1 MPWIDDDR
9 YLNQEEKENNASI
22 VIQTY
27 HNLGLNDFTIAS
39 LLANMDAESTLSPCL
54 TERGSANPG
63 YGLVQWTP
71 KSDLINACSTL
82 GLSPYT
88 SGDVQLQVIIKE
100 ILGQPSSINQ
110 WDSRQVQIE
119 RYVNSGAT
127 QDMVG
132 LTPQQFLYNPMNW
145 SAQKLAIAFMVCYLR
160 PSYDP
165 SVNHWDYRMQRAS
178 FWYNFIQGSPLPAD
192 YIAVNAPFIWKV
204 FTVTST
210 FWEQRPSSIHKGLDI
225 TTGANDTVYSMCN
238 GEVKLVANDPNGYG
252 NYLIIKENITGL
264 GFLFAHLDSISV
276 SQGDSVY
283 KGQPV
288 GVEGTTGHST
298 GIHLHFEMQ
307 PLAMRD
313 WIFGGDR
320 EDYINPA
327 EYMEIPNTAGI
338 TAVYYGTSPTPGGLT
353 PSTKFKWV
361 LYSRKF
367 RARQNKNF
375 MI

>member
-1 MPWIDDDR
+1 MPWISVNR
-9 YLNQEEKENNASI
+9 YLTQAEKENNANIIIPYYRSQG
-22 VIQTY
+22 V
-27 HNLGLNDFTIAS
+27 NDYTISA
-39 LLANMDAESTLSPCL
+39 LLANMDAESTLSPIL
-54 TERGSANPG
+54 EEVGGQG

-71 KSDLINACSTL
+71 QSVLTNHCSTL

-88 SGDVQLQVIIKE
+88 SGDVQLQVILKE
-100 ILGQPSSINQ
+100 ILGQPNSINEWYSSQ
-110 WDSRQVQIE
+110 AYINN
-119 RYVNSGAT
+119 YINSGAT

-132 LTPQQFLYNPMNW
+132 LTPQEFLYNTRGW
-145 SAQKLAIAFMVCYLR
+145 SPQKLAIAFMVCYER

-165 SVNHWDYRMQRAS
+165 DVNHVAYREQRAS
-178 FWYNFIQGSPLPAD
+178 FWFNYLQGSPLPAD

-225 TTGANDTVYSMCN
+225 TTGANDTVCSMCN
-238 GEVKLVANDPNGYG
+238 GQVILVSNDPDGYG
-252 NYLIIKENITGL
+252 NYMIIKENITGL

-276 SQGDSVY
+276 SQGDTVY

-288 GVEGTTGHST
+288 AIEGTTGHST

-307 PLAMRD
+307 PLANRN
-313 WIFGGDR
+313 WIFGGNR

-338 TAVYYGTSPTPGGLT
+338 TAVYYGTSPSPTPIGQNRN
-353 PSTKFKWV
+353 KFPWV
-361 LYSRKF
+361 LYARKL
-367 RARQNKNF
+367 RNNRQKNIF
-375 MI
+375 ML